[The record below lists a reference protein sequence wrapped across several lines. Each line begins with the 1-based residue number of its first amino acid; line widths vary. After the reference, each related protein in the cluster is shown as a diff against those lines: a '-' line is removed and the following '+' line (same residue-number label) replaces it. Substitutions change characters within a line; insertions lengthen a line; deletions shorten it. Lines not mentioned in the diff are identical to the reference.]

1 MLTEA
6 NTRLHAC
13 TISISSIQKHREHAS
28 EMVETA
34 VATSGLL
41 YKDKTHRGKEARTY
55 PRSSSL
61 FFATIINR
69 VFTVQMR
76 LCEPH

>member
-34 VATSGLL
+34 VAISGLL
-41 YKDKTHRGKEARTY
+41 YKDETHRGKEAGTY

-61 FFATIINR
+61 FFFLPQLLTGYLQYR
-69 VFTVQMR
+69 
-76 LCEPH
+76 